1 MRYYDKLLLGMFT
14 ALAGSIL
21 LGSITN
27 VSFTASAGTGTLT
40 SSILMV
46 HGLFIKH
53 PGRK

>member
-14 ALAGSIL
+14 AFAGSVL
-21 LGSITN
+21 LGSIAN
-27 VSFTASAGTGTLT
+27 VPFTASAGTGTLT